1 MSPAQSLIHVQDFH
15 MHFGAKKVIEGLSF
29 DVARGETFGFLG
41 SNGSGKTTTIRALLG
56 IYRPTSGTLEINGKV
71 FSDDFGARLGYLP
84 EERGLYKKESVL
96 DVMSYFGRLKGLSKQ
111 AAQAF
116 SRDYLDK
123 VDLADKADVRVDKLS
138 GGEQQK
144 VQLGVTIM
152 NDPELLILDEPTK
165 GFDPVNRR
173 LLMDIIEERKEAGA
187 TVMMITHQM
196 EEVERLCDRIIL
208 LKNGKAEAYGSIDQV
223 QNQFGGRTIRLKYSG
238 VLPRSPHY
246 DITLQETNYAEL
258 SLDDAVDESAVLK
271 DLVLAGV
278 VVRGFVAAKRSLED
292 IFIQVYGE
300 APGEAG
306 SAAVSPPGEGPGEDP
321 GPGPGTGWFAA
332 RGLRRKGNGTHG
344 TP

>member
-1 MSPAQSLIHVQDFH
+1 

-56 IYRPTSGTLEINGKV
+56 IYRPTSGTLEINGRV

-96 DVMSYFGRLKGLSKQ
+96 DVMSYFGRLKGLSKKD
-111 AAQAF
+111 AQAF
-116 SRDYLDK
+116 SRDYLDR

-173 LLMDIIEERKEAGA
+173 LLMGIIEERKEAGA

-196 EEVERLCDRIIL
+196 EEVERLCDRIVL
-208 LKNGKAEAYGSIDQV
+208 LKDGKAEAYGTIDQV

-238 VLPRSPHY
+238 ALPPSPHY

-258 SLDDAVDESAVLK
+258 SLDDSVDESAVLK

-300 APGEAG
+300 VPGDDG
-306 SAAVSPPGEGPGEDP
+306 SPPGDASGLGLGTGPGAVP
-321 GPGPGTGWFAA
+321 PRGAKRLAA
-332 RGLRRKGNGTHG
+332 RGLHRKGNGPDG